1 MKYTPEMLANLARA
15 EVHQRDANELVLKLM
30 QHPGVTA
37 EQLVA
42 ANKIAV
48 NIKAMMNQLK
58 PV

>member
-1 MKYTPEMLANLARA
+1 MKYTPEMRANLAKAKAR
-15 EVHQRDANELVLKLM
+15 ERDANDLLLKLM

-37 EQLVA
+37 EQLIA

-48 NIKAMMNQLK
+48 NIKAMMSQLK